1 MPQPRKLD
9 ETKLL
14 LWNVQGLSAV
24 DMQRRLADEGTMAS
38 LDLIRLRLREA
49 RRNAQGEPPAPQ
61 PQRKSS
67 ATNRRQG
74 QLTEAINLITALKA
88 DLKGVLDGWGDS
100 FAGSE
105 RYERFAV
112 AVGELE
118 GIAETLG
125 AIDVSWG

>member
-14 LWNVQGLSAV
+14 LWDVQGLSAV

-88 DLKGVLDGWGDS
+88 DLKAFWT
-100 FAGSE
+100 AGATASQAASVTKGL
-105 RYERFAV
+105 RWRSGSSKA
-112 AVGELE
+112 
-118 GIAETLG
+118 
-125 AIDVSWG
+125 

>member
-1 MPQPRKLD
+1 MRD
-9 ETKLL
+9 
-14 LWNVQGLSAV
+14 VQGLSAV

-118 GIAETLG
+118 GIAETLRD
-125 AIDVSWG
+125 IDVSWG